1 MKVFWF
7 DENQKLAWQ
16 DRRIGE
22 IAIRYIFSRFIL
34 FSIPV
39 HISRRLK
46 NYCLKTKAVMGSLYL
61 VRGVLSKKS
70 EPKYFITGAK
80 EK

>member
-1 MKVFWF
+1 MKIFWL
-7 DENQKLAWQ
+7 DKNQKLAWQ

-34 FSIPV
+34 FAIPV

-46 NYCLKTKAVMGSLYL
+46 KHCLKTKAVMGSLYL
-61 VRGVLSKKS
+61 VMGVLSKNPES
-70 EPKYFITGAK
+70 KYFIIGARGK
-80 EK
+80 